1 MVLHGEEKFNK
12 YISSFSKL
20 IRNTFEMS
28 NLDKISLDDEL
39 DYIENYID
47 LQALRLEKQF
57 KQQFILMMKL
67 NLRQPIC
74 PA

>member
-1 MVLHGEEKFNK
+1 
-12 YISSFSKL
+12 
-20 IRNTFEMS
+20 MS

-67 NLRQPIC
+67 NLRQPIY
-74 PA
+74 PV